1 MEIVLIKEASLLREG
16 MLKILEENFPD
27 YKITAYNSEEYEAL
41 PFHHTTAD
49 LVMVD
54 MDSKINIESAVHHYK
69 KFNISVIIIWSL
81 SNAGDRLVDLFKMD
95 LCGYFYYGMDRE
107 ELITGIRSVLSGK
120 KYVHEALA
128 PILLGDYVR
137 LSNHAVEEREEEKYM
152 ENLSRREW
160 EVLELLTKGCKNEQI
175 AKLMYISEKTVK
187 NHVSNILKKLAVPDR
202 TNAVLKALRN
212 RWFVI

>member
-1 MEIVLIKEASLLREG
+1 MEIILIKECSLLREG
-16 MLKILEENFPD
+16 MIRILEENFSD
-27 YKITAYNSEEYEAL
+27 YKITAFDAEKYEAQA
-41 PFHHTTAD
+41 FQHTSAN
-49 LVMVD
+49 LVILD
-54 MDSKINIESAVHHYK
+54 METDINIESAIHHYK
-69 KFNISVIIIWSL
+69 KCNTSVIIIWS
-81 SNAGDRLVDLFKMD
+81 SENGDKLIDFFKMD

-107 ELITGIRSVLSGK
+107 ELVTGVSCVLNRN
-120 KYVHEALA
+120 KYVHEALT

-137 LSNHAVEEREEEKYM
+137 LANQKIEEWEEEIM
-152 ENLSRREW
+152 IEQLSKREW

-212 RWFVI
+212 RWFVV